1 MCRGQCEVGE
11 CDVWGTVLVVGSA
24 ICGGQCVEGSVLGG
38 GGRGGQCVEGSV
50 GDSVGSSVAQVLPLH
65 PNNNNKQH
73 KKNVGQG

>member
-1 MCRGQCEVGE
+1 MCGGQCEVGE
-11 CDVWGTVLVVGSA
+11 CDVWGRVLGVGSA
-24 ICGGQCVEGSVLGG
+24 ICGGQCVGG
-38 GGRGGQCVEGSV
+38 GGGQCVEGSV

>member
-1 MCRGQCEVGE
+1 MGNSVGCGE
-11 CDVWGTVLVVGSA
+11 CNLWRA
-24 ICGGQCVEGSVLGG
+24 MCGGQCVGG
-38 GGRGGQCVEGSV
+38 GGGGGQCVEGSV